1 MSRCQREAEQSHA
14 ALRRAEDRAGQR
26 ETEVWELQRRLLEM
40 QTVTPAP
47 QRAGSRAGVPGGGL
61 CRPSSSE
68 RLRKSCLWQI
78 PASTPQPGCRSAS
91 ALADE
96 TGAWFRVSPS
106 GTAAL
111 HGGGRQFFRSC
122 SARFRGVGSRGW
134 QVGRAVPHQALPPG
148 SWVRPGSVCPCRGT
162 APHRTSLACC
172 SRAAVLGE
180 GRSPGPVASPPLFF
194 APAPPGASGL
204 TGEGQGR
211 GDGPGGASEPER

>member
-1 MSRCQREAEQSHA
+1 MPERSRTEPRGPAESGGPS
-14 ALRRAEDRAGQR
+14 RAEGDGGLGAAAAPAGDADGNAGPAESRLPGRGARGHGAGCADPLLSGSGKAAFGKYLRAPLSLAVVR
-26 ETEVWELQRRLLEM
+26 LQRSPTRRE
-40 QTVTPAP
+40 P
-47 QRAGSRAGVPGGGL
+47 GSV
-61 CRPSSSE
+61 
-68 RLRKSCLWQI
+68 
-78 PASTPQPGCRSAS
+78 
-91 ALADE
+91 
-96 TGAWFRVSPS
+96 VSPS

-111 HGGGRQFFRSC
+111 HRGGRQFFRSC

-180 GRSPGPVASPPLFF
+180 GRSPGPVPSPPLFF